1 MDIITI
7 VGKIPNL
14 LHDDVTEGM
23 ADKLREIEVLLVR
36 ADSELS
42 DLQSRYDQS
51 VMENRDLIRRL
62 DVLGDAEF
70 VIAALEKENA
80 RLKKAIELKSNYC
93 DRKHAFCPD
102 CRDKLPDNF
111 CWRCEA
117 QRLESNNAALKAE
130 LAELRETVNRYYEP
144 QCNCK
149 NGYPQTTSGC
159 PVHGIKY

>member
-7 VGKIPNL
+7 TGKIPNL
-14 LHDDVTEGM
+14 LSDNVIEGM
-23 ADKLREIEVLLVR
+23 ADKLREIEALLVR
-36 ADSELS
+36 ADAENEA
-42 DLQSRYDQS
+42 LQ
-51 VMENRDLIRRL
+51 
-62 DVLGDAEF
+62 
-70 VIAALEKENA
+70 KENA
-80 RLKKAIELKSNYC
+80 RLKKIIEMKSDYC
-93 DRKHAFCPD
+93 ERKHAFCPD

-149 NGYPQTTSGC
+149 NGSPQTTSGC